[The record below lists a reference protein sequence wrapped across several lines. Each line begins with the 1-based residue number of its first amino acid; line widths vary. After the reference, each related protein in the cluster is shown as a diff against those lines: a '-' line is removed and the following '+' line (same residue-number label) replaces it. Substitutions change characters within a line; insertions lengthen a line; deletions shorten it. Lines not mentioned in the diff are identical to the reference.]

1 MPPDRT
7 HRTRQEPVSCDFCRR
22 KKLKCDRTPSCSNC
36 QARSITCIYQ
46 GSLTKPHVA
55 VAPYATSEAGL
66 RAENT
71 LIKERLQRLEQAVF
85 GQSDGN
91 QAADSTFES
100 QPAPVKGPRS
110 TDLASSNRAETDNIK
125 VHSADSRW
133 LETAGSLGST
143 SLPPLRGAP
152 TIFCVDSLS
161 EISRVVYSD
170 QINNQILLPSR
181 VETWKLF
188 KSYEDHL
195 DALQHIIY
203 VPHIQRAIDEL
214 HNAMDAGKMPQWSSA
229 ALILAITASIA
240 GYWGL
245 GEAHHSF
252 FASPSEAMTVAMY
265 WTRCALDVMDYA
277 WRTSTPDLETIQ
289 TSIVLVF
296 LLYHLEGFSPKLR
309 HIHGTAIMKAR
320 DIGLHLTDS
329 AQAKRSEETRE
340 QIIDAE
346 MRRRVWWHLASTDWS
361 MSLAGSQHE
370 GTYTVQKKHMQVN
383 RPRNITDEDLATKA
397 ADFSRPLEET
407 TANSYYLL
415 RIKLAEV
422 CRDAADLLWD
432 IYTGQ
437 DPEQID
443 YDRVVLLDAR
453 FSGLLD
459 GLPKALKLE
468 HLNDQGLK
476 PEGVT
481 APQLMKQSYFTYLTI
496 EIRRSKIHLPYLLR
510 AERNPRY
517 EQSRTQCLASARNVL
532 ALRRILPHEQSQ
544 LGAPVILIGV
554 LHHFFCAIVVLVM
567 DLCVN
572 EGAGSEEER
581 RLEVQEACK
590 ILENARERF
599 GAANAFLE
607 SLMTVLRKHGV
618 RFLRDST
625 ALQPIPSTEN
635 WTDAASYSLQPP
647 TRQNGSQ
654 NLNDPFS
661 DPLSFDTLWQSYFD
675 MGSQIDPQSWN
686 DIFNDLDMRLDP

>member
-1 MPPDRT
+1 
-7 HRTRQEPVSCDFCRR
+7 
-22 KKLKCDRTPSCSNC
+22 
-36 QARSITCIYQ
+36 
-46 GSLTKPHVA
+46 
-55 VAPYATSEAGL
+55 
-66 RAENT
+66 
-71 LIKERLQRLEQAVF
+71 
-85 GQSDGN
+85 
-91 QAADSTFES
+91 
-100 QPAPVKGPRS
+100 
-110 TDLASSNRAETDNIK
+110 
-125 VHSADSRW
+125 
-133 LETAGSLGST
+133 
-143 SLPPLRGAP
+143 
-152 TIFCVDSLS
+152 
-161 EISRVVYSD
+161 
-170 QINNQILLPSR
+170 
-181 VETWKLF
+181 
-188 KSYEDHL
+188 
-195 DALQHIIY
+195 
-203 VPHIQRAIDEL
+203 
-214 HNAMDAGKMPQWSSA
+214 MDAGKPPQWSSA

-252 FASPSEAMTVAMY
+252 FASPNEAMTVSMY
-265 WTRCALDVMDYA
+265 WTRCALDIMDYA
-277 WRTSTPDLETIQ
+277 WRTSIPDLETIQ

-361 MSLAGSQHE
+361 MSLAGTQHE
-370 GTYTVQKKHMQVN
+370 GTYTVQRKHMQVN

-397 ADFSRPLEET
+397 ADFNRPSEET

-415 RIKLAEV
+415 RIQLAE
-422 CRDAADLLWD
+422 
-432 IYTGQ
+432 
-437 DPEQID
+437 DPEHID
-443 YDRVVLLDAR
+443 YDRVMLLGSR

-459 GLPKALKLE
+459 GLPKALKME

-481 APQLMKQSYFTYLTI
+481 ASQLMKQSYFTYLTI
-496 EIRRSKIHLPYLLR
+496 ETRRSKIHLPYLLR
-510 AERNPRY
+510 AERDPRY

-532 ALRRILPHEQSQ
+532 ALRHILPHEQSQ
-544 LGAPVILIGV
+544 IGGPVVLIGV

-572 EGAGSEEER
+572 RAAGNEDDR
-581 RLEVQEACK
+581 KLEVQEACR

-599 GAANAFLE
+599 GAANTFLE

-618 RFLRDST
+618 RLLRDST
-625 ALQPIPSTEN
+625 ASHPMPPTEN
-635 WTDAASYSLQPP
+635 WTDVASNSLQPP
-647 TRQNGSQ
+647 MQESGLQNS
-654 NLNDPFS
+654 NDPFS
-661 DPLSFDTLWQSYFD
+661 DPLSFDNLWQSYFD

>member
-1 MPPDRT
+1 
-7 HRTRQEPVSCDFCRR
+7 
-22 KKLKCDRTPSCSNC
+22 
-36 QARSITCIYQ
+36 
-46 GSLTKPHVA
+46 
-55 VAPYATSEAGL
+55 
-66 RAENT
+66 
-71 LIKERLQRLEQAVF
+71 
-85 GQSDGN
+85 
-91 QAADSTFES
+91 
-100 QPAPVKGPRS
+100 
-110 TDLASSNRAETDNIK
+110 
-125 VHSADSRW
+125 
-133 LETAGSLGST
+133 
-143 SLPPLRGAP
+143 
-152 TIFCVDSLS
+152 
-161 EISRVVYSD
+161 
-170 QINNQILLPSR
+170 
-181 VETWKLF
+181 
-188 KSYEDHL
+188 
-195 DALQHIIY
+195 
-203 VPHIQRAIDEL
+203 
-214 HNAMDAGKMPQWSSA
+214 MDAGKMPQWSSA

-252 FASPSEAMTVAMY
+252 FASPNEAMAVAMY
-265 WTRCALDVMDYA
+265 WTKCALDLMDYA
-277 WRTSTPDLETIQ
+277 WRTSTPDFETIQ

-320 DIGLHLTDS
+320 DIGLHITDS
-329 AQAKRSEETRE
+329 AQAKRPEETRE

-370 GTYTVQKKHMQVN
+370 GTYTVQRKHMQVN

-397 ADFSRPLEET
+397 ANFSRSPEET

-415 RIKLAEV
+415 RIRLAEV
-422 CRDAADLLWD
+422 CREAADLLWD
-432 IYTGQ
+432 IYVGQ

-443 YDRVVLLDAR
+443 YDRVTLLDSR

-468 HLNDQGLK
+468 HLNEHGLK

-481 APQLMKQSYFTYLTI
+481 TSQLMKQSYFTYLTI
-496 EIRRSKIHLPYLLR
+496 ETRRSKIHLPYLLR

-532 ALRRILPHEQSQ
+532 ALRHILPHEQLQ
-544 LGAPVILIGV
+544 IGGPVILIGV

-572 EGAGSEEER
+572 KAAGNEEDR
-581 RLEVQEACK
+581 KLEVQEACK

-599 GAANAFLE
+599 GAANTFLE

-625 ALQPIPSTEN
+625 ASHPDPSTEN
-635 WTDAASYSLQPP
+635 WTAVTSNSVQPP
-647 TRQNGSQ
+647 MQSNGLQNV
-654 NLNDPFS
+654 NDPFS
-661 DPLSFDTLWQSYFD
+661 DPLNFDNLWQSYFD